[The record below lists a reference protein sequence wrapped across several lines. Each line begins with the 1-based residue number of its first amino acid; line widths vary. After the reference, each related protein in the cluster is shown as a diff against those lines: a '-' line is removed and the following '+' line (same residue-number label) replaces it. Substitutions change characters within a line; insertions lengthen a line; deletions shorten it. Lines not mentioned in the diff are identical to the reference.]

1 VSTAPADLLLR
12 GGTVVT
18 VDAGFTVVADGAVA
32 VRDGLV
38 VWVGPAAESGGWVDG
53 ETRVLDAGGG
63 AILPGINDSHVH
75 AAMLGAYWP
84 QLWMDAMADG
94 GGLPAPREL
103 ESEAERRAAIERAQD
118 VLLSY
123 GITSCTEPGLGP
135 GADGQHGGACGAA
148 VLDTYISLAREGAL
162 RVRVSALRLFG
173 GLDGPSEVRVVEDG
187 IASADPAAGCDPRW
201 LNVLGLKI
209 FADGIPPMR
218 NAYMSEPYPEG
229 GHGELLTE
237 GGEAGLR
244 AMIRAGHAAGGQV
257 AVHATGD
264 RAIDVV
270 VDAFTDAMARDGR
283 RDAGHYVIHGDCA
296 SPRTLARMAE
306 HGIGLNAQPVIQQ
319 ATAGMLAAALGP
331 ERAARAFAFGSAR
344 AAGVPLRLSSDAPVV
359 APDWRAS
366 IAAAATR
373 ADPAQ
378 RLTVAEGIKAY
389 TIDAARQDGAV
400 AWKGSIEPG
409 KVADLTVLATD
420 PFAVTPADLPS
431 VGITTTLVGG
441 AVAFSAAG

>member
-1 VSTAPADLLLR
+1 MSDLLVR

-18 VDAGFTVVADGAVA
+18 VDPGFRVVADGAVA

-38 VWVGPAAESGGWVDG
+38 VWVGPAAESGAWVG
-53 ETRVLDAGGG
+53 PGTEVLDVRGG

-84 QLWMDAMADG
+84 QLWMDSMAAG
-94 GGLPAPREL
+94 GGLPTPREL
-103 ESEAERRAAIERAQD
+103 ETEAERRGAIERAQD

-148 VLDTYISLAREGAL
+148 VLDTYVSLAREGAL

-173 GLDGPSEVRVVEDG
+173 ELDGPSTLEAVAAGLSSE
-187 IASADPAAGCDPRW
+187 DPAAGCDPRW
-201 LNVLGLKI
+201 FNILGLKI

-218 NAYMSEPYPEG
+218 NAYMSEPYPGDG
-229 GHGELLTE
+229 GGRGELLTE

-244 AMIRAGHAAGGQV
+244 AMILAGHRAGGQV

-264 RAIDVV
+264 RAIDIV
-270 VDAFTDAMARDGR
+270 VDAFAEAMAADGR
-283 RDAGHYVIHGDCA
+283 DDAGHYVIHGDCA
-296 SPRTLARMAE
+296 SPCTLERMAQ

-319 ATAGMLAAALGP
+319 ATAGMLAAALGD
-331 ERAARAFAFGSAR
+331 ERAAQAFAFGTAR

-389 TIDAARQDGAV
+389 TIDAAHQDGA
-400 AWKGSIEPG
+400 ADWKGSIEPG
-409 KVADLTVLATD
+409 KVADLCILSTD
-420 PFAVTPADLPS
+420 PFAIPPTDLPAAD
-431 VGITTTLVGG
+431 ITYTLVDGT
-441 AVAFSAAG
+441 VAFKAV